1 MGEKVIF
8 NTIINFMSNRW
19 NLTIFQCILYFIIGW
34 IMGEHLTWIEMGV
47 MFVVMFG
54 IQFITRTKAVADG
67 MVFRQIMLDNQVD
80 ANDIVKKMKQEMDR
94 LNKDDLNDLN

>member
-1 MGEKVIF
+1 
-8 NTIINFMSNRW
+8 
-19 NLTIFQCILYFIIGW
+19 
-34 IMGEHLTWIEMGV
+34 MGEHLTWIEMGV

>member
-1 MGEKVIF
+1 MIF
-8 NTIINFMSNRW
+8 KAIINFMSSRW
-19 NLTIFQCILYFIIGW
+19 NLTIFQCVLYFIIGW

-67 MVFRQIMLDNQVD
+67 MMFREIMMDNQVD

-94 LNKDDLNDLN
+94 LNKHDDLN

>member
-1 MGEKVIF
+1 
-8 NTIINFMSNRW
+8 
-19 NLTIFQCILYFIIGW
+19 
-34 IMGEHLTWIEMGV
+34 MGEHLTWIEMGV

-67 MVFRQIMLDNQVD
+67 MMFREIMMDNQVD

-94 LNKDDLNDLN
+94 LNKRDDLN